1 MNNDSIL
8 ILGGY
13 LNLTLSTTESW
24 GSGVLVD
31 PLGEYYR
38 IIFDEAKCIDLMLG
52 VLTPMLKNGRI
63 SDARVENRQDR
74 CLVFMELYDC
84 FGRFHKW
91 YFFSKVS
98 GH

>member
-13 LNLTLSTTESW
+13 LNLTLSATESW

-38 IIFDEAKCIDLMLG
+38 IIFDEAKRIDVMPR
-52 VLTPMLKNGRI
+52 VLTPMWKNGRT
-63 SDARVENRQDR
+63 SDARVANR
-74 CLVFMELYDC
+74 
-84 FGRFHKW
+84 
-91 YFFSKVS
+91 
-98 GH
+98 